1 MMISYLFALL
11 SLYILEVLC
20 DFSPLGLEW
29 FHIDDTDGHFWVYGV
44 FWDGRQRD
52 GESWRSLNIQQKP
65 PYLRILLNGP
75 YTDSFITELQ
85 QASCEYY
92 YEEWGMKHDSNKV
105 LGVSVPKQDDIYPEN
120 KARPYFVYCQ
130 PPNLKNVPKSLTL
143 LVNNFERKT
152 WYRDM
157 NGHPRKWLFPIRG
170 LYDPISNAVSYS
182 LENSYTGRSSS
193 SSKILQTRKQLMVCV
208 RPFYSGPWHDLHT
221 LANFLIWFDMM
232 GVQHFNLYDAGD
244 ATPQT
249 YRLLN
254 IAKKVG
260 ISIDMPLWNM
270 RENSG
275 HEMHQTLTQDL
286 CLYDAMILGFE
297 NVLTLN
303 FDEIIVPS
311 KPRAGH
317 EPKMSLLEILD
328 ELDML
333 HPDAAYYRFQNLFYT
348 INHPDNTISSSK
360 MMILKKT
367 LHHSPDSVYFG
378 RSKCVYK
385 PYRTAEATFHLGEN
399 QIINIFIYIKRNNTD
414 IKRISY

>member
-1 MMISYLFALL
+1 MLLL
-11 SLYILEVLC
+11 SIQLLVLC

-29 FHIDDTDGHFWVYGV
+29 FHVDDTDGHIWVYGA
-44 FWDGRQRD
+44 FWDGRDRGGD
-52 GESWRSLNIQQKP
+52 FWTALNIQQKP
-65 PYLRILLNGP
+65 PYIRILMNGP
-75 YTDSFITELQ
+75 FTDAFVNELT
-85 QASCEYY
+85 QATCEYY
-92 YEEWGMKHDSNKV
+92 YEEWGVKHDSNQV
-105 LGVSVPKQDDIYPEN
+105 LGVSVPKQDDIYAEN

-130 PPNLKNVPKSLTL
+130 PPNLKNVPKAVTL
-143 LVNNFERKT
+143 LVNNFERRT

-170 LYDPISNAVSYS
+170 NYDPISNVVSYS
-182 LENSYTGRSSS
+182 VENSYTGRSSS
-193 SSKILQTRKQLMVCV
+193 SSSITSTRKQLMVCV

-221 LANFLIWFDMM
+221 LANFLIWFDVM
-232 GVQHFNLYDAGD
+232 GVQHFNIYDAGD

-254 IAKKVG
+254 IAKKIG

-275 HEMHQTLTQDL
+275 HEMHQTVTQDL

-303 FDEIIVPS
+303 LDEIIVPS
-311 KPRAGH
+311 KPATGQS
-317 EPKMSLLEILD
+317 PKMSLLEVLD
-328 ELDML
+328 ELDAL

-348 INHPDNTISSSK
+348 MTHPDNPISSSK

-367 LHHSPDSVYFG
+367 RHHDADTVHFS
-378 RSKCVYK
+378 RSKCAYK
-385 PYRTAEATFHLGEN
+385 PHRTAEATFHLGN
-399 QIINIFIYIKRNNTD
+399 SHIFCYSILFTLIHL
-414 IKRISY
+414 